1 MKTFLV
7 VSLACILPAVFSIT
21 PIFIMD
27 ENWVCNVKR
36 SCLECLRLSQCSWC
50 QAENRCFSR
59 KLPTYE
65 DYCRDNSTEYH
76 NYECKLLCYI
86 TTYWKTSQLINKLFT
101 YLTIRSY
108 TKDIKIQ
115 TELGFTFGTCET
127 NSK

>member
-7 VSLACILPAVFSIT
+7 VSLVCILPAVFSIT

-65 DYCRDNSTEYH
+65 DFCRDNSTEYH

-115 TELGFTFGTCET
+115 TELGFTFDICET

>member
-65 DYCRDNSTEYH
+65 DFCRDNSTEYH